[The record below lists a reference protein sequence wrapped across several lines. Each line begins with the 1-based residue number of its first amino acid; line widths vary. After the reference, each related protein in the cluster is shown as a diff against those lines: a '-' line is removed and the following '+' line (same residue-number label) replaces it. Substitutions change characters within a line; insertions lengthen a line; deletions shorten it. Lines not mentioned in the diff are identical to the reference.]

1 MAEQVKQYSYT
12 VQALTELAT
21 CISTP
26 RFQPYRDRAQNNEVL
41 AMQSY
46 LYNSRVSKSLLYPFN
61 VVEIVL
67 RNAANDVLKADF
79 NQAWHRNPSFTEKL
93 APKTLALLEEAVK
106 SAKTSNVD
114 DVVAGLSLG
123 FWFHL
128 FRSNHYP
135 LWKDRFQRV
144 VRSSP
149 TLEFS
154 EFEPRLRRIWGM
166 RNRIAHHEGVL
177 ALPSYK
183 SPSAVLDDILFVT
196 SAISKDAAEWLA
208 SHATLGRALRS
219 KPQADGAVGPT
230 VGERSDDRF
239 DVVDKATLLSQL
251 SPARI
256 SVVIDAETIHGVI
269 GGKEIAEYIFACVDS
284 DGLIATNEHTV
295 ADLLSD
301 GGGAGKF
308 SVLHEKLPFG
318 DLHESI
324 AKMRYAVVLS
334 VTGTV
339 KGVIAAAHRR
349 Y

>member
-1 MAEQVKQYSYT
+1 
-12 VQALTELAT
+12 
-21 CISTP
+21 
-26 RFQPYRDRAQNNEVL
+26 
-41 AMQSY
+41 
-46 LYNSRVSKSLLYPFN
+46 
-61 VVEIVL
+61 
-67 RNAANDVLKADF
+67 
-79 NQAWHRNPSFTEKL
+79 
-93 APKTLALLEEAVK
+93 
-106 SAKTSNVD
+106 
-114 DVVAGLSLG
+114 
-123 FWFHL
+123 
-128 FRSNHYP
+128 
-135 LWKDRFQRV
+135 
-144 VRSSP
+144 
-149 TLEFS
+149 
-154 EFEPRLRRIWGM
+154 M